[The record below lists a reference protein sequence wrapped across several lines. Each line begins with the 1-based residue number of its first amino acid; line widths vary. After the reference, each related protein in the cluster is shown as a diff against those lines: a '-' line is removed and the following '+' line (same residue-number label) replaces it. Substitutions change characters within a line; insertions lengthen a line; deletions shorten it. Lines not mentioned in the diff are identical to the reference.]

1 MRGGVETGGERDGGA
16 CCTGNRGLK
25 RDGDTTRRRHLCGRD
40 ESTGP
45 STLTPNST
53 AESVLDG
60 VYESVRGPG
69 DSEEC
74 DIGLGPEEH
83 TLRLEIRD
91 GEYTLSFD
99 GVPGNVGQ
107 VEVVEDQVTFT
118 GEISARWSF
127 EGTKLTLSEIEG
139 GDGGQARC
147 DTVIVWG
154 AHPWEHVEAAEA
166 SEDQSANTEP
176 VEAGALDG
184 VYESMR
190 GPGDSE
196 AGCDIEFTE
205 GTTLRLEVSD
215 GEYTLSFGGVPENA
229 GQVEIVEDHV
239 LFTGEISARWSFD
252 GPTLTL
258 SEIEGFEGHAA
269 DCDTVIVWARNR
281 GRVEADSRPGD
292 TDRPSTGQR

>member
-1 MRGGVETGGERDGGA
+1 MVR
-16 CCTGNRGLK
+16 
-25 RDGDTTRRRHLCGRD
+25 
-40 ESTGP
+40 P
-45 STLTPNST
+45 S
-53 AESVLDG
+53 A
-60 VYESVRGPG
+60 
-69 DSEEC
+69 
-74 DIGLGPEEH
+74 
-83 TLRLEIRD
+83 
-91 GEYTLSFD
+91 
-99 GVPGNVGQ
+99 
-107 VEVVEDQVTFT
+107 
-118 GEISARWSF
+118 
-127 EGTKLTLSEIEG
+127 
-139 GDGGQARC
+139 C

-154 AHPWEHVEAAEA
+154 AHPWERVDAAEA

-215 GEYTLSFGGVPENA
+215 GEYTLSFDGVPENV

-269 DCDTVIVWARNR
+269 DCDTVIVWGAQPWE
-281 GRVEADSRPGD
+281 RVEAD
-292 TDRPSTGQR
+292 